1 MAVYKSKKAT
11 KDGRQYFFRIKYK
24 DIFGEVHDYSSPK
37 FKNKKDAESEEAKYR
52 VKVNNKEAYVSVLTI
67 KQVYAEMMA
76 LKKNQVKKQTILKE
90 YNLYKYLK
98 KIEDKKINEISVKM
112 YNELV
117 INNFSDKLSVTYKNK
132 IIGLFK
138 RIIIYS
144 NKMHNTSDSIL
155 KHVNNF
161 KAINEIKKRNEFFYI

>member
-76 LKKNQVKKQTILKE
+76 LKKNQVKKQTILK
-90 YNLYKYLK
+90 
-98 KIEDKKINEISVKM
+98 
-112 YNELV
+112 
-117 INNFSDKLSVTYKNK
+117 LSL
-132 IIGLFK
+132 IHI
-138 RIIIYS
+138 
-144 NKMHNTSDSIL
+144 
-155 KHVNNF
+155 
-161 KAINEIKKRNEFFYI
+161 